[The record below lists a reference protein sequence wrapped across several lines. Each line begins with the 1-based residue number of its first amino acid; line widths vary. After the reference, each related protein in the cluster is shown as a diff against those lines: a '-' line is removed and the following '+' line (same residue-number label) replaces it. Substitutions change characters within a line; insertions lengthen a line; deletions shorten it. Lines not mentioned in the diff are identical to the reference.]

1 MDHTMF
7 SMVARMEVSLSS
19 MTLRDFRVV
28 RLGRSSRRFFG
39 LVFAVFETGAR
50 AEPFSGTARQRFVF
64 VLLLFIMLPALPGFH
79 HP

>member
-1 MDHTMF
+1 
-7 SMVARMEVSLSS
+7 

-50 AEPFSGTARQRFVF
+50 AEPFSGTARRRFVF
-64 VLLLFIMLPALPGFH
+64 VLLLFILLPALPGFH
-79 HP
+79 DP